1 MKKITEIEMYPL
13 SSFVSD
19 VGGALGLFVG
29 FSFIGLWDVI
39 EILLKKLIENISNQ
53 I

>member
-1 MKKITEIEMYPL
+1 MTKRTEIEMYPL

-29 FSFIGLWDVI
+29 FSFISFWDVI
-39 EILLKKLIENISNQ
+39 EFVVKATLKLKKI
-53 I
+53 